1 MTEPRRPEPRDPDE
15 LGFERIV
22 YEKTPPRATIT
33 LNRPDVLNAFDFL
46 MLREIARACEDAS
59 WDDGIRVVVVTGAGR
74 AFCVGADLKSWSE
87 DYLGKPGEYW
97 KWFGAFKDMHDR
109 LREVGKPTVA
119 RINGICVGGGN
130 ELQMAC
136 DLAVIV
142 DDTYIRHHCRG
153 VGARQSR
160 RSAGRARC
168 RSRSARREPRAQ
180 APPDDALREAASELL
195 ARLRLA
201 PDDQPRARL
210 ARPLHGDGGAAGGRA
225 PLYGEAMS
233 VLVER
238 EEPIAVA
245 RLNRPEQ
252 LNALSSEL
260 MRELVGALENLDG
273 DDAVRCVVLAGDERA
288 FAAGAD
294 IAELRDTSTID
305 LYFGARLDLWDA
317 LRSVRTPLVAAVS
330 GYCLGGGC
338 ELAMAC
344 DLIVA
349 SESAQ
354 FGQPETGL
362 GVMPGAGG
370 TQLLARSIGKAK
382 TMDVV
387 LTGRFLDAW
396 EAERAGLVARVVG
409 REAWLDEAKRVARAI
424 AEKGPVAQR
433 LAKEAVNRAFET
445 TLSAGLDVERKLF
458 HLAHSTEDAKEGL
471 IAFGEKRKPEFR
483 GR

>member
-1 MTEPRRPEPRDPDE
+1 
-15 LGFERIV
+15 V
-22 YEKTPPRATIT
+22 
-33 LNRPDVLNAFDFL
+33 
-46 MLREIARACEDAS
+46 
-59 WDDGIRVVVVTGAGR
+59 
-74 AFCVGADLKSWSE
+74 
-87 DYLGKPGEYW
+87 
-97 KWFGAFKDMHDR
+97 
-109 LREVGKPTVA
+109 
-119 RINGICVGGGN
+119 
-130 ELQMAC
+130 
-136 DLAVIV
+136 
-142 DDTYIRHHCRG
+142 
-153 VGARQSR
+153 
-160 RSAGRARC
+160 
-168 RSRSARREPRAQ
+168 
-180 APPDDALREAASELL
+180 
-195 ARLRLA
+195 
-201 PDDQPRARL
+201 
-210 ARPLHGDGGAAGGRA
+210 
-225 PLYGEAMS
+225 S

-260 MRELVGALENLDG
+260 MRELVGVLENLDA
-273 DDAVRCVVLAGDERA
+273 DESIRCIVLAGDERA

-294 IAELRDTSTID
+294 ISELRDTATID

-317 LRSVRTPLVAAVS
+317 IRSIRTPLVAAVS

-338 ELAMAC
+338 ELALAC

-387 LTGRFLDAW
+387 LSGRFLDAS
-396 EAERAGLVARVVG
+396 EAERAGLVARVVA
-409 REAWLDEAKRVARAI
+409 REAWLDEAKRVAREI

-458 HLAHSTEDAKEGL
+458 HLAHGTEDAKEGL
-471 IAFGEKRKPEFR
+471 AAFGEKRKPEFK